1 MDKKEKNIIYHR
13 KISGKNSDY
22 VHIISCLLGRV
33 FIGAIGK
40 RAKKGCAGGN
50 EERKVDWIKIKPMGK
65 LGSFSMISKEY
76 RKKK

>member
-1 MDKKEKNIIYHR
+1 M
-13 KISGKNSDY
+13 
-22 VHIISCLLGRV
+22 

-65 LGSFSMISKEY
+65 LGSSYDIKRIQEEEIIFKIL
-76 RKKK
+76 